1 MNAGEI
7 SDSAHRRACD
17 FIENEGQFHLGFL
30 PTEQS
35 NPITATLEEDFKRST
50 LAGVQCLQRAD
61 RQIPIALRHSFASR
75 QFRSLVDDIV
85 ASVTSEKGRIVF
97 SGCGATGRLSILL
110 ESMWRDFF
118 HRRAAELTDEER
130 RLADRSASIMT
141 GGDFALIRSVEF
153 FEDFAEG
160 GRRQAEALRIGEG
173 DTFVAITE
181 GGETSS
187 VLGTLAFAAEHGA
200 KCYLVFNNPADLL
213 RARLVRSR
221 AAIGLGQARC
231 NDQLKNNGL
240 VQPPTVRKLAT
251 GKYELIAGER
261 RLRAAQI
268 AGWTKIR
275 VTLVEA
281 DDQTAAVMT
290 TTENLQREDLNPIE
304 EAVSYKTLQD
314 KFNLTQQE
322 VAEKVGKGRATV
334 ANATRLLELP
344 EEVKQLLSASLLS
357 VGHAKVL
364 LSVDDE
370 KERVLLARDC
380 VNEQLTVRALEK
392 KVARIHSPVEV
403 RQKGEPDLPDSYV
416 RNLSEKMK
424 RHLGCAVR
432 VTSGVTHQNGRH
444 TKGVVEI
451 DFFNNDDLDRIIR
464 MLGVSVD

>member
-1 MNAGEI
+1 MAKVNPFLKKATGT
-7 SDSAHRRACD
+7 SKAPVALDKKKH
-17 FIENEGQFHLGFL
+17 GLGRSVNFGGGVGSL
-30 PTEQS
+30 LGAAPVVPAAVSQ
-35 NPITATLEEDFKRST
+35 ILELKRSPY
-50 LAGVQCLQRAD
+50 QPR
-61 RQIPIALRHSFASR
+61 
-75 QFRSLVDDIV
+75 
-85 ASVTSEKGRIVF
+85 
-97 SGCGATGRLSILL
+97 
-110 ESMWRDFF
+110 RDF
-118 HRRAAELTDEER
+118 REDELRELAE
-130 RLADRSASIMT
+130 S
-141 GGDFALIRSVEF
+141 
-153 FEDFAEG
+153 
-160 GRRQAEALRIGEG
+160 
-173 DTFVAITE
+173 
-181 GGETSS
+181 
-187 VLGTLAFAAEHGA
+187 
-200 KCYLVFNNPADLL
+200 
-213 RARLVRSR
+213 
-221 AAIGLGQARC
+221 
-231 NDQLKNNGL
+231 LKNNGL

-261 RLRAAQI
+261 RLRAAQL
-268 AGWTKIR
+268 AGWEKIR

-281 DDQTAAVMT
+281 DDQTAAIMT

-344 EEVKQLLSASLLS
+344 EEVKQLVSSSLLS

-380 VNEQLTVRALEK
+380 VNDQLTVRALEK

-403 RQKGEPDLPDSYV
+403 RQKGVPDLPDGYV
-416 RNLSEKMK
+416 RNLSDKLK

-432 VTSGVTHQNGRH
+432 VTSGVTHQNGKH

-464 MLGVSVD
+464 MLGVSLD